1 MTAQVDEATVR
12 QFIEII
18 SAHARQVINGT
29 GPKGVLQLSRLNPLD
44 ERLVPSRFT
53 LDDVENMVRT
63 AVGDALAGH
72 NVYIEARTVRDGLRG
87 AQRGGLEDTAWV
99 WGLVVDSDA
108 DKGKAGNVTVRPSL
122 VVETSPG
129 NFHFWYLFT
138 RAIPADQAKAIGDAI
153 RASAGADQD
162 TGVITQCYRVAG
174 TPNFPSAAKQA
185 RGRVTVEATR
195 IAEQTG
201 RHWDPDEL
209 LKAFSTC
216 SAAASS
222 ADAPAGM
229 PVDAETTL
237 PAELLKS
244 IREGGVSATSNAGR
258 SGLFQSVVDQLKRRH
273 WTIDDIVALLE
284 KYPNGIAAKYAKR
297 LRKEVAR
304 SYGKAVG
311 GAPVV
316 ALGGTPGTAGTGSS
330 GGTAPAA
337 AAPQAAGPGPG
348 AAPGA
353 APTAAR
359 APHVLPTI
367 RLVDGQL
374 PRTVEQ
380 AEHAMISAG
389 MEIYSRAG
397 ALVFPVKETRVAAKG
412 RKTVTARLST
422 FSADSFIEP
431 VAEAAIYQR
440 WSVRK
445 NAWIDID
452 PPVQLVR
459 MVLSRE
465 RRWAFPHVSGIITT
479 PTLRPDG
486 SLLAT
491 PGYDP
496 RSELY
501 LLPSLQLPPIAAS
514 PTRQDALAGLE
525 KLKHLFREFS
535 FQDKDGKGLEKR
547 LNCSVAIS
555 GLLTALLRGSLP
567 TAPVY
572 LVRASVAGTGKSYLV
587 DVISVV
593 TTGQFCPVITTSKNA
608 EETEKRIGSILLS
621 GIPIVSLDNC
631 IHDLGGELLCQLTE
645 RPVIRIRILG
655 RSEMPPCECHTAVF
669 ATGNNI
675 VFKGDMVRRGL
686 VCNLEA
692 LDERP
697 ELREFEAD
705 ALDVVAADRGPYVA
719 AALTIVRAYIAAGSQ
734 KVCPSL
740 GSYSGWSDMVRSP
753 LVWLGEPDPV
763 ISMEGLRNEDVELAD
778 IREFFSLWLE
788 YGLDLDTPYLTAS
801 IIEEAIAAPPANY
814 WGPRELK
821 PFLLQV
827 AASRNDP
834 DKISAWR
841 LGLWLRRISGRI
853 VKLTDAQGTERKY
866 RLIREQDRTGRA
878 RFRLVALP

>member
-18 SAHARQVINGT
+18 SAHARQVINGA
-29 GPKGVLQLSRLNPLD
+29 GPPGVLQLSRLNPLD
-44 ERLVPSRFT
+44 HSPIPSRFT

-63 AVGDALAGH
+63 AVSDALAGH
-72 NVYIEARTVRDGLRG
+72 NAYIEARTVRSDLRG
-87 AQRGGLEDTAWV
+87 SQRGGLEDTAWV
-99 WGLVVDSDA
+99 FGLVADCDA
-108 DKGKAGNVTVRPSL
+108 DKNMGGNITVRPSL
-122 VVETSPG
+122 VIETSPG
-129 NFHFWYLFT
+129 NFHYWYLFT
-138 RAIPADQAKAIGDAI
+138 RAIPWVQAKAIGDAI
-153 RASAGADQD
+153 RASSGADKD
-162 TGVITQCYRVAG
+162 TGVVTQPYRIAG
-174 TPNFPSAAKQA
+174 TPNFPSAEKQA

-195 IAEQTG
+195 IVEWTG
-201 RHWDPDEL
+201 RLWDPDEL
-209 LKAFSTC
+209 LAAFSRVA
-216 SAAASS
+216 SAAA
-222 ADAPAGM
+222 AATTPIDPEA
-229 PVDAETTL
+229 TL
-237 PAELLKS
+237 PEELLKD
-244 IREGGVSATSNAGR
+244 IREGGVGKADDKSRSA
-258 SGLFQSVVDQLKRRH
+258 LFQSVVDQLKRRH
-273 WTIDDIVALLE
+273 WDIESIVALLE
-284 KYPNGIAAKYAKR
+284 KYPNGVGAKYSKR
-297 LRKEVAR
+297 LRKEVER

-311 GAPVV
+311 GAPLP
-316 ALGGTPGTAGTGSS
+316 ASGGTGGTLGTGS
-330 GGTAPAA
+330 
-337 AAPQAAGPGPG
+337 AGAG
-348 AAPGA
+348 ASAS
-353 APTAAR
+353 TAASATSTTASASAT

-374 PRTVEQ
+374 PRTTEQVER
-380 AEHAMISAG
+380 AMVSAG
-389 MEIYSRAG
+389 MEIYARAG
-397 ALVFPVKETRVAAKG
+397 ALVYPVKETRVAAKG
-412 RKTVTARLST
+412 RKTITARLSV
-422 FSADSFIEP
+422 FSPDAFIEP

-440 WSVRK
+440 WSVRR

-486 SLLAT
+486 SLLAA

-496 RSELY
+496 ASELY
-501 LLPSLQLPPIAAS
+501 LLPSLQLPPIAAH

-525 KLKHLFREFS
+525 KLKYLFREFS
-535 FQDKDGKGLEKR
+535 FQDKHGSGLEKR

-555 GLLTALLRGSLP
+555 ALLTALLRGSLP

-572 LVRASVAGTGKSYLV
+572 LVCASTPGTGKSYLV
-587 DVISVV
+587 DVIAVV
-593 TTGQFCPVITTSKNA
+593 TTGQFCPVITTSRNA

-675 VFKGDMVRRGL
+675 AFKGDMVRRGL

-705 ALDVVAADRGPYVA
+705 ALDIAAADRGPYVA
-719 AALTIVRAYIAAGSQ
+719 AALTIVRAYIAAGSP

-740 GSYSGWSDMVRSP
+740 GSYSAWSNMVRSP

-763 ISMEGLRNEDVELAD
+763 LSMEGLRNEDVELAN

-788 YGLDLDTPYLTAS
+788 YGLDLDTPYLTAT
-801 IIEEAIAAPPANY
+801 IIEEATAAAPANY
-814 WGPRELK
+814 WGPREFK
-821 PFLLQV
+821 PFLLGV
-827 AASRNDP
+827 AAAKGDP

-853 VKLTDAQGTERKY
+853 VKLTDAQGTEHKY
-866 RLIREQDRTGRA
+866 RLIREQARTGRA
-878 RFRLVALP
+878 CFRLVELP